1 MEIKIKHLTK
11 KFPADPK
18 KHIPDTI
25 AVNDLNIDVKDGE
38 LLGLLGPSGCGKSTT
53 LYMLAGLKDPSDG
66 EIWFGDDDVTFLP
79 SEKRGIG
86 LVFQNYALY
95 PHLTVYENVAFPLTN
110 LKVSTT
116 EKALDLIQ
124 INALLEI
131 LEDPFSKFNVVQI
144 SVGNPCF
151 QFLPF
156 VLLCLLDYILQS
168 TYILLYS
175 WNR

>member
-1 MEIKIKHLTK
+1 
-11 KFPADPK
+11 
-18 KHIPDTI
+18 
-25 AVNDLNIDVKDGE
+25 
-38 LLGLLGPSGCGKSTT
+38 
-53 LYMLAGLKDPSDG
+53 MLAGLKDPSDG

-131 LEDPFSKFNVVQI
+131 LEDP
-144 SVGNPCF
+144 
-151 QFLPF
+151 
-156 VLLCLLDYILQS
+156 
-168 TYILLYS
+168 
-175 WNR
+175 

>member
-1 MEIKIKHLTK
+1 
-11 KFPADPK
+11 
-18 KHIPDTI
+18 
-25 AVNDLNIDVKDGE
+25 
-38 LLGLLGPSGCGKSTT
+38 
-53 LYMLAGLKDPSDG
+53 MLAGLKDPSDG

-131 LEDPFSKFNVVQI
+131 LEDPLKIVELMKDSKHKGKISKEGSIRAFCSQYHVVTSLAKTLFS
-144 SVGNPCF
+144 
-151 QFLPF
+151 
-156 VLLCLLDYILQS
+156 Y
-168 TYILLYS
+168 
-175 WNR
+175 R